1 MRRANTP
8 PGGAHLLLVEDDP
21 TLRELV
27 VQVLREEGYHA
38 HSAPDGASGLALL
51 ARPDAP
57 PVGAVLLDLRLPDM
71 DGPTFAASYRRRPGP
86 LAPLVV
92 FTAASPAEAA
102 AAAAQLGA
110 AGVVPK
116 PFDLDD
122 LLAAVG
128 RCLPAPAPP
137 PDAAAVVPRPATGGP
152 SAAPAARAVWEPDAR
167 RRQLT
172 RLRAEVERVRTALG
186 RVQTE
191 VLALA
196 AAEAT
201 RPLTPAEARRVPALR
216 RESQALRLELAL
228 FGAEFERLR
237 APAPLPPRRPAGG
250 PPRRSGVP
258 GPAGPPA

>member
-1 MRRANTP
+1 MGHAPAP

-21 TLRELV
+21 ALRELV
-27 VQVLREEGYHA
+27 VQVLTEEGYRA
-38 HSAPDGASGLALL
+38 HGAPSGAAALALL

-57 PVGAVLLDLRLPDM
+57 PVDAVLLDLRLPDM
-71 DGPTFAASYRRRPGP
+71 DGPAFAAEYRRRPGP
-86 LAPLVV
+86 PAPLLV
-92 FTAASPAEAA
+92 FTGAPPAEAA

-116 PFDLDD
+116 PFDLDE

-128 RCLPAPAPP
+128 RCLPTPVPP
-137 PDAAAVVPRPATGGP
+137 PDAAAVVSP
-152 SAAPAARAVWEPDAR
+152 SALGEPTAAPAALMAWEPDAR

-172 RLRAEVERVRTALG
+172 RLRAEVERVRTALR

-201 RPLTPAEARRVPALR
+201 RTLTAAEARRVPALR
-216 RESQALRLELAL
+216 RESEALRLELGQ
-228 FGAEFERLR
+228 FGAEFELLR
-237 APAPLPPRRPAGG
+237 AAARPPQARR
-250 PPRRSGVP
+250 RR
-258 GPAGPPA
+258 GPA